1 MAMDDFDDALL
12 GYLLKLSE
20 DGEIRSQS
28 RNSSSEPVGLI
39 PPDALWDALRGVR
52 APDGSTETTDVGA
65 PLPNRSGSGLPAAS
79 IPTHWRESLL
89 SVAAFLRQESATAFD
104 VHQSASQ
111 ALVLGLEE
119 RQGTT
124 ILSDEATN
132 YVTLCTLLC
141 CWALQLHR
149 KEDLSVRKRPK
160 RWQSL
165 VFETL
170 RLFQIRSV
178 NVLDSASLGTVWIPL
193 WVHHVLP
200 STLTVQRSLLS
211 YVDHPNPPAPN
222 LVASLRRTDVAY
234 LSTVVAVTARLARRC
249 CQLRIREDFQ
259 QTIKQRLGCLLGSL
273 WDPVEGC
280 YDVVLLCHPWR
291 LRFGTPAEGNAGT
304 LESFQTLHSALRWWS
319 TTGEGMDVDTR
330 WDSRGVA
337 ALAAVAWDE
346 CRAFV
351 WSPSYTWKLWF
362 PHVTT
367 LLDDANDDKEHE
379 PDENDEGQREWQIR
393 FQSLGFQL
401 LRNALVTVPSFA
413 FSLTI
418 PKTYSHM
425 NRKPDD
431 PIGVLQLLSNR
442 ILAASSEA
450 KFDAVEPRGHSL
462 PTGGETFQIM
472 RGLIDKYKPLAQ
484 TGIVRLLVR
493 DCPHPGL
500 RPKLLDLLRPFVAWE
515 DPPAV
520 RAVWQYVEE
529 SLATLESHCQPG
541 LHGMSPRVVEVDEL
555 LESAELYV
563 SSLNLLYLWTRVRK
577 CLPDVPSLPSRLSS
591 IHSVLQALHT
601 EHSNKNEE
609 DRYFRLQL
617 LESALE
623 QNIEAMSVH

>member
-1 MAMDDFDDALL
+1 MDDLDDALL

-20 DGEIRSQS
+20 DGERRSQS
-28 RNSSSEPVGLI
+28 RNSSSDPVDLI

-52 APDGSTETTDVGA
+52 APDGSTETTDAGT
-65 PLPNRSGSGLPAAS
+65 PLPNVSGSGLPDAS

-89 SVAAFLRQESATAFD
+89 LIAAFLSRESATAFD

-111 ALVLGLEE
+111 ALVIGLEE
-119 RQGTT
+119 PQGTT
-124 ILSDEATN
+124 TLSNEATN
-132 YVTLCTLLC
+132 YVVLCTLLC
-141 CWALQLHR
+141 CWALQLNA
-149 KEDLSVRKRPK
+149 KELSSVRKRPK

-193 WVHHVLP
+193 YVHHILP
-200 STLTVQRSLLS
+200 STLAVQRSLLPC
-211 YVDHPNPPAPN
+211 VDHPNPPASS
-222 LVASLRRTDVAY
+222 LVASLRRNDAAF
-234 LSTVVAVTARLARRC
+234 LAAVVAGAARLARRC
-249 CQLRIREDFQ
+249 CQVRIRENVQ
-259 QTIKQRLGCLLGSL
+259 QTIKQRLGCLLRAL
-273 WDPVEGC
+273 WDPLEGC

-291 LRFGTPAEGNAGT
+291 LRSGTLAEGDAGT

-351 WSPSYTWKLWF
+351 WSPSYAWELWF
-362 PHVTT
+362 PHVTA
-367 LLDDANDDKEHE
+367 LLDDANDDEEHE
-379 PDENDEGQREWQIR
+379 PDDNDEGQREWQIR

-401 LRNALVTVPSFA
+401 LRKALVTVPSFA

-418 PKTYSHM
+418 PKTYSHL

-442 ILAASSEA
+442 ILAASSEV
-450 KFDAVEPRGHSL
+450 KFDGGEPRGHRL

-500 RPKLLDLLRPFVAWE
+500 RPKLLDLLRPFIAWE

-541 LHGMSPRVVEVDEL
+541 LHGMSPRLVEVDEL
-555 LESAELYV
+555 IESAELYV

-591 IHSVLQALHT
+591 IHSVLKASHP
-601 EHSNKNEE
+601 ENSNKSEV

-623 QNIEAMSVH
+623 QNIEATSVH